1 MELLLFFHSAE
12 VEQPEQDVA
21 LPVETSFDDI
31 EPVSEQGTT
40 RRFMS
45 RRKINLGKGTVV
57 VYNNAK
63 CIKALQWI

>member
-1 MELLLFFHSAE
+1 MELILNFVLFYSAE

-40 RRFMS
+40 RIYFV
-45 RRKINLGKGTVV
+45 KKTVA
-57 VYNNAK
+57 VYTNAK
-63 CIKALQWI
+63 YITK